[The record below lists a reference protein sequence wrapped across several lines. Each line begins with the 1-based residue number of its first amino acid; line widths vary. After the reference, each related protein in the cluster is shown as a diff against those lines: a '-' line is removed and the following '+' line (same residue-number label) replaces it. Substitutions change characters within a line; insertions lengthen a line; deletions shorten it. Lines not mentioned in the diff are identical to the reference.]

1 MTIEKWRL
9 VGGQIYR
16 LSDVFEN
23 GRDAILHARI
33 LKEYRSVFVSR
44 TDDDRWA
51 VYWKAKVEDLPKAI
65 SSCSIS

>member
-16 LSDVFEN
+16 LSEVFDN
-23 GRDAILHARI
+23 GRDAVLHARM

-44 TDDDRWA
+44 TKDARWA
-51 VYWKAKVEDLPKAI
+51 VYWKAKAEDLTKTVSFCHVA
-65 SSCSIS
+65 

>member
-23 GRDAILHARI
+23 GQDAILHARL

-44 TDDDRWA
+44 TDDGRWA
-51 VYWKAKVEDLPKAI
+51 VYWKVKAEDLPEAI
-65 SSCSIS
+65 SSCSIA

>member
-16 LSDVFEN
+16 LSEVFEN
-23 GRDAILHARI
+23 SRDAILHARL

-44 TDDDRWA
+44 TDDGQWA
-51 VYWKAKVEDLPKAI
+51 VYWKTKEEDLSKTT
-65 SSCSIS
+65 SLCSI

>member
-16 LSDVFEN
+16 LSEVFEN
-23 GRDAILHARI
+23 GRDAVLHARI

-44 TDDDRWA
+44 TNDGRWA
-51 VYWKAKVEDLPKAI
+51 VYWKAKAEDLPKTI
-65 SSCSIS
+65 TSCSIA